1 MVISQAWKRSFHYI
15 LTSTSRS
22 EDKRIHCSYEAS
34 YYKYDLCPTSAFRKI
49 QCYFANNGK
58 SLFNKSTLNI
68 FYILDF
74 LTTDDIA
81 KLEDIKDS
89 VLKPTKNREKRKER
103 VKKYL
108 KWVRTITANNQSR
121 SNQFS

>member
-1 MVISQAWKRSFHYI
+1 MLQIYN
-15 LTSTSRS
+15 
-22 EDKRIHCSYEAS
+22 
-34 YYKYDLCPTSAFRKI
+34 SAFRKI

-58 SLFNKSTLNI
+58 SLFHKFTLI
-68 FYILDF
+68 TFYILHF

-81 KLEDIKDS
+81 TLEDIKDS

-108 KWVRTITANNQSR
+108 QWVRTITANNQSR

>member
-1 MVISQAWKRSFHYI
+1 MRPVATNIICLPLVNSFERFSVILPTTESRSFI
-15 LTSTSRS
+15 
-22 EDKRIHCSYEAS
+22 
-34 YYKYDLCPTSAFRKI
+34 
-49 QCYFANNGK
+49 NN
-58 SLFNKSTLNI
+58 STLI
-68 FYILDF
+68 VFYILDF

-108 KWVRTITANNQSR
+108 KWVRTVTTNNQSR
-121 SNQFS
+121 SNQFP

>member
-1 MVISQAWKRSFHYI
+1 MRPVTTNIICVPLVPFERFSVI
-15 LTSTSRS
+15 L
-22 EDKRIHCSYEAS
+22 
-34 YYKYDLCPTSAFRKI
+34 P
-49 QCYFANNGK
+49 ANNGK

-81 KLEDIKDS
+81 KLEEIKDS